1 MVAEWAEPIRN
12 HFWHIAETCNGDV
25 ERLKVLKLYFV
36 LFLFALCYVL
46 KLKALCELVSKS
58 PIAKNL
64 HNVFK
69 RIFIVVLSLNGC
81 SAMIYIQI
89 YYFHFFR
96 IVGLEFCTIYVES
109 MNGLMDPATMVH
121 WWT

>member
-1 MVAEWAEPIRN
+1 M
-12 HFWHIAETCNGDV
+12 

-36 LFLFALCYVL
+36 LFLFAVCYVL

-69 RIFIVVLSLNGC
+69 RMFIFKYTISIL
-81 SAMIYIQI
+81 
-89 YYFHFFR
+89 FR

-109 MNGLMDPATMVH
+109 MNGLMDPSTMVH